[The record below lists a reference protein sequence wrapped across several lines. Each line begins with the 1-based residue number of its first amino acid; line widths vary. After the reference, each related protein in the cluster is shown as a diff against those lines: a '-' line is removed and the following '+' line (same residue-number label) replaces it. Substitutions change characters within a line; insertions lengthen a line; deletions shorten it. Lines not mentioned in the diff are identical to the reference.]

1 MASICIL
8 TDSSAQFPQPTFPGQ
23 NMVRMISLGVELAG
37 KTYTDSKEIRLNTLP
52 AAATPALHPR
62 LLPPSVE
69 QFQQMFMDLSSQHD
83 AVLVILLSEQLH
95 STCSNAMQA
104 ASALQSCTNVQVIN
118 SQTTSV
124 GLGLLVQTAAE
135 AIAGGASPAHAER
148 LVRSMIPHVY
158 TIICSQGL
166 SYLHY
171 SGFLDH
177 AQARIGEMLGLLPLF
192 TLEEGKLTPL
202 EKVRS
207 LRQVLDFFQEFLS
220 EFDHL
225 RHIALLQ
232 GTLGF
237 GSEARLLR
245 QFAQENYAKT
255 PYSEHTFNTPLA
267 SLLGPR
273 SLCLIAAEER

>member
-1 MASICIL
+1 
-8 TDSSAQFPQPTFPGQ
+8 
-23 NMVRMISLGVELAG
+23 MIPLEIELAG
-37 KTYTDSKEIRLNTLP
+37 KRYADSREVRLNMLP
-52 AAATPALHPR
+52 PSASPALNPR

-69 QFQQMFMDLSSQHD
+69 QFQEMFADLSRQYD

-95 STCSNAMQA
+95 STCANAIQA
-104 ASALQSCTNVQVIN
+104 ATALQSCTNIQVIN

-135 AIAGGASPAHAER
+135 AVAGGSSPAHAER
-148 LVRSMIPHVY
+148 LVRSMIPHIY
-158 TIICSQGL
+158 TIICPQGL
-166 SYLHY
+166 SYLQY
-171 SGFLDH
+171 AGFMDH

-192 TLEEGKLTPL
+192 TLEEGQPTPL

-237 GSEARLLR
+237 SSEARLLR
-245 QFAQENYAKT
+245 QFAQDNHAKT
-255 PYSEHTFNTPLA
+255 PYSEHTINTPLA
-267 SLLGPR
+267 TLLGPR

>member
-1 MASICIL
+1 MSSICIL

-118 SQTTSV
+118 
-124 GLGLLVQTAAE
+124 
-135 AIAGGASPAHAER
+135 
-148 LVRSMIPHVY
+148 
-158 TIICSQGL
+158 
-166 SYLHY
+166 
-171 SGFLDH
+171 
-177 AQARIGEMLGLLPLF
+177 
-192 TLEEGKLTPL
+192 
-202 EKVRS
+202 
-207 LRQVLDFFQEFLS
+207 
-220 EFDHL
+220 
-225 RHIALLQ
+225 
-232 GTLGF
+232 
-237 GSEARLLR
+237 
-245 QFAQENYAKT
+245 
-255 PYSEHTFNTPLA
+255 
-267 SLLGPR
+267 
-273 SLCLIAAEER
+273 